1 MAQLKYLDNTGL
13 STYDAKIK
21 EYIEDQIITAG
32 TLAEGYADTAESNAK
47 SYTDAEV
54 ASAKTYA
61 DQKAGEVLSGTVG
74 STTQPVYLNNGVIT
88 AIGHTIEVDVP
99 SNAKFTDTTYTG
111 GSGISV
117 SGTTINHT
125 NTVTAG
131 VIGQKTNESVAFGG
145 TIDIPYAD
153 YDANGHIV
161 SKGERIV
168 TLPAAPTTITGN
180 AGTASKLQTART
192 ITLAGDVSGSVSFD
206 GSDNVS
212 ITTTVADDS
221 HNHTIANIDNLQ
233 TTLNAK
239 APLAS
244 PTFTGTPKIGSAN
257 IATETYVTEAIAE
270 HVAEVAGGLQ
280 YKGTVGT
287 GGTVT
292 SLPTSGVKVG
302 DFYKV
307 ATAGQYGGHT
317 CEVNDMILASEVE
330 PDIVWD
336 VLQANIDGAVTG
348 PSSSTAD
355 HLAAFSNTTGK
366 IIKDSGLTTSSISST
381 ITKVNGIAS
390 GAEVNQNAFSTV
402 IAGGTSLAA
411 TSKTDSLTLTASGP
425 VTISGSGKTATI
437 GISAATTSSAGS
449 MSAADKTKL
458 DGIATGA
465 NKYTHPTTSGNKHI
479 PSGGSSGQ
487 ILKWSADGTAV
498 WGAEKTYTLSSF
510 GVTATA
516 AELNYVDGVTSN
528 IQTQLN
534 AKQATITGAAS
545 SVTTSNLTAG
555 RALIAGSDGKI
566 AVSAATSTELGY
578 LDGVTS
584 SVQNQLNGKQ
594 ATITG
599 AATTITGSNLTSN
612 RALVSD
618 ASGKVAISAVTS
630 TELGYLDGVTS
641 AIQTQ
646 LNGKAASSHNH
657 SASNITSGTL
667 PIARGG
673 TGATSASAALT
684 ALGAAAS
691 GHTHA
696 KSLYKPTKTYQ
707 KVAFT
712 NSTSSAT
719 ISPYNANMDI
729 EVYFNG
735 FLLMEGE
742 EYNRSG
748 ATITFTTALGGTG
761 VEQTLV
767 IVKRDYS

>member
-21 EYIEDQIITAG
+21 EYIEDQIIAAG
-32 TLAEGYADTAESNAK
+32 TLAEGYADTAEKNAK
-47 SYTDAEV
+47 SYTDTEV

-61 DQKAGEVLSGTVG
+61 DQKAGEVLSGTIG
-74 STTQPVYLNNGVIT
+74 STTQPVYLNDGVIT
-88 AIGHTIEVDVP
+88 AIGHTIGVDVP

-117 SGTTINHT
+117 NGTTINHT

-161 SKGERIV
+161 SKGERTV

-244 PTFTGTPKIGSAN
+244 PTFTGTPKIGSDN

-348 PSSSTAD
+348 PASSTTD

-366 IIKDSGLTTSSISST
+366 IIKDSGLTTSSISSA

-425 VTISGSGKTATI
+425 ITISGSGKTATI
-437 GISAATTSSAGS
+437 GISAASTSSAGS

-458 DGIATGA
+458 NGIATGA
-465 NKYTHPTTSGNKHI
+465 NNYTHPTTSGNKHI

-487 ILKWSADGTAV
+487 ILKWSADGTAT

-534 AKQATITGAAS
+534 NKQATITGAAS
-545 SVTTSNLTAG
+545 SVATSNLTAS

-566 AVSAATSTELGY
+566 AVST
-578 LDGVTS
+578 
-584 SVQNQLNGKQ
+584 
-594 ATITG
+594 
-599 AATTITGSNLTSN
+599 
-612 RALVSD
+612 
-618 ASGKVAISAVTS
+618 VTS

-657 SASNITSGTL
+657 SAANITSGTL
-667 PIARGG
+667 AVTRGGTGVTANPSMLVNLASTSAASVFAAGPRPGVTGVLPIANGG
-673 TGATSASAALT
+673 TGATSASAART

-691 GHTHA
+691 SHTHA
-696 KSLYKPTKTYQ
+696 RSLYKPTKTYQ
-707 KVAFT
+707 KVTFT
-712 NSTSSAT
+712 NNTSKAT

-729 EVYFNG
+729 EVYYNG
-735 FLLMEGE
+735 FLLMPNGVD
-742 EYNRSG
+742 YTQSG
-748 ATITFTTALGGTG
+748 ATITFTSALGGTG

>member
-1 MAQLKYLDNTGL
+1 MALKYLDYEGAKTFKNKIDEVIINEISEVNGNIDSVNNEVNALKGKLGKADGIATLGSDGKVL
-13 STYDAKIK
+13 ST
-21 EYIEDQIITAG
+21 QLPSTPSTTAG
-32 TLAEGYADTAESNAK
+32 SAIIPVYFDNGVPKACAHKLEADVPA
-47 SYTDAEV
+47 DAE
-54 ASAKTYA
+54 
-61 DQKAGEVLSGTVG
+61 
-74 STTQPVYLNNGVIT
+74 
-88 AIGHTIEVDVP
+88 
-99 SNAKFTDTTYTG
+99 FTDTTYTG

-125 NTVTAG
+125 NIVTAG

-153 YDANGHIV
+153 YDVNGHIV
-161 SKGERIV
+161 SKGERTV
-168 TLPAAPTTITGN
+168 TLPAAPTSVTGN

-212 ITTTVADDS
+212 ITTTIADDS

-239 APLAS
+239 APLDN
-244 PTFTGTPKIGSAN
+244 PTFTGTPKIGSDN

-348 PSSSTAD
+348 PASSTTD

-366 IIKDSGLTTSSISST
+366 IIKDSGLTTSSISSA

-411 TSKTDSLTLTASGP
+411 TSKTDSLTLTSSGP
-425 VTISGSGKTATI
+425 ITISGSGKTATI

-458 DGIATGA
+458 NGIATGA
-465 NKYTHPTTSGNKHI
+465 NNYTHPTTSGNKHI

-487 ILKWSADGTAV
+487 ILRWSSDGTAV
-498 WGAEKTYTLSSF
+498 WGNDNNTTYSVATTGSNGLMSSTDKAKLDGIAPGANKYNLPQATSSALGGVKIGYPESGKNYPVELNSSGQMFVNVPWTDTVTTLSSL

-534 AKQATITGAAS
+534 NKQASISGAAS
-545 SVTTSNLTAG
+545 
-555 RALIAGSDGKI
+555 
-566 AVSAATSTELGY
+566 
-578 LDGVTS
+578 
-584 SVQNQLNGKQ
+584 
-594 ATITG
+594 
-599 AATTITGSNLTSN
+599 TITGSNLTAN
-612 RALVSD
+612 RALISNG
-618 ASGKVAISAVTS
+618 SGKVAVSAVTS

-646 LNGKAASSHNH
+646 LNGKAASSH
-657 SASNITSGTL
+657 
-667 PIARGG
+667 
-673 TGATSASAALT
+673 
-684 ALGAAAS
+684 
-691 GHTHA
+691 THNYFG
-696 KSLYKPTKTYQ
+696 SVTKTYVN
-707 KVAFT
+707 KKFT
-712 NSTSSAT
+712 AATPSVT
-719 ISPYNANMDI
+719 ISEWVSAISGAKGKEIEIYYN
-729 EVYFNG
+729 G
-735 FLLMEGE
+735 LLLLPTE
-742 EYNRSG
+742 EY
-748 ATITFTTALGGTG
+748 TFNEGTGVVTFVNTLGGVG
-761 VEQTLV
+761 VEQTLTAV
-767 IVKRDYS
+767 IRVYK

>member
-13 STYDAKIK
+13 ETYDSKIK
-21 EYIEDQIITAG
+21 EYIGTEILEAG
-32 TLAEGYADTAESNAK
+32 TLAEGNAK
-47 SYTDAEV
+47 SYTDTKVEE
-54 ASAKTYA
+54 AKEYA
-61 DQKAGEVLSGTVG
+61 DQKAGEVLSGTIG
-74 STTQPVYLNNGVIT
+74 STTQPVYLNDGVIT
-88 AIGHTIEVDVP
+88 AIGHTIEKDVP
-99 SNAKFTDTTYTG
+99 SDAKFTDTTYTG

-117 SGTTINHT
+117 SGTAINHT
-125 NTVTAG
+125 NIVTAG

-161 SKGERIV
+161 SKGERTV
-168 TLPAAPTTITGN
+168 TLPAAPTSVTGN
-180 AGTASKLQTART
+180 AGTASKLETART

-233 TTLNAK
+233 AALNAK
-239 APLAS
+239 APLDS
-244 PTFTGTPKIGSAN
+244 PAFTGTPKIGSAN

-307 ATAGQYGGHT
+307 ATAGRYGGHT

-348 PSSSTAD
+348 PASSTAD

-366 IIKDSGLTTSSISST
+366 IIKDSGLTTSSISSA

-425 VTISGSGKTATI
+425 ITISGSGKTATI

-487 ILKWSADGTAV
+487 ILKWSADGTAT

-534 AKQATITGAAS
+534 
-545 SVTTSNLTAG
+545 
-555 RALIAGSDGKI
+555 
-566 AVSAATSTELGY
+566 
-578 LDGVTS
+578 
-584 SVQNQLNGKQ
+584 GKQ
-594 ATITG
+594 ATIEG
-599 AATTITGSNLTSN
+599 AASTITGADLTAN
-612 RALVSD
+612 RALISN

-646 LNGKAASSHNH
+646 LNGKAASTHNH
-657 SASNITSGTL
+657 SAANITSGTL

-673 TGATSASAALT
+673 TGATTASAALT

-707 KVAFT
+707 KVTFT
-712 NSTSSAT
+712 DSTSSAT

-729 EVYFNG
+729 EVYYNG
-735 FLLMEGE
+735 FLLMEGAGE
-742 EYNRSG
+742 DYTRSG

>member
-13 STYDAKIK
+13 STYDTKIK
-21 EYIEDQIITAG
+21 EYIEDQIIAAG
-32 TLAEGYADTAESNAK
+32 TLAEGYADTAEQNAK
-47 SYTDAEV
+47 SYTDTEV

-61 DQKAGEVLSGTVG
+61 DQKAGEVLSGTIG
-74 STTQPVYLNNGVIT
+74 STTQPVYLNDGVIT
-88 AIGHTIEVDVP
+88 AIGHTIGVDVP

-161 SKGERIV
+161 SKGERTV

-180 AGTASKLQTART
+180 AGTASKLQTPRT
-192 ITLAGDVSGSVSFD
+192 ITLTGDVSGSVSFD
-206 GSDNVS
+206 GSKNVS

-233 TTLNAK
+233 TALNAK

-348 PSSSTAD
+348 PAGSTAD

-425 VTISGSGKTATI
+425 ITISGSGKTATI

-458 DGIATGA
+458 NGIATGA
-465 NKYTHPTTSGNKHI
+465 NNYTHPTTSGNKHI
-479 PSGGSSGQ
+479 PSGGSSNQ
-487 ILKWSADGTAV
+487 ILRWSSDGTAV

-534 AKQATITGAAS
+534 NKQATITGAAS
-545 SVTTSNLTAG
+545 SVTTSNLTAS

-566 AVSAATSTELGY
+566 AV
-578 LDGVTS
+578 
-584 SVQNQLNGKQ
+584 
-594 ATITG
+594 
-599 AATTITGSNLTSN
+599 
-612 RALVSD
+612 
-618 ASGKVAISAVTS
+618 SAVTS

-657 SASNITSGTL
+657 SAANITSGTL
-667 PIARGG
+667 AVTRGGTGVTTNPSMLVNLASTSAASVFATSPRPGVTGTLPIANGG
-673 TGATSASAALT
+673 TGATSASAART

-691 GHTHA
+691 SHTHA
-696 KSLYKPTKTYQ
+696 RSLYKPTKTYQ

-729 EVYFNG
+729 EVYYNG

-742 EYNRSG
+742 DYNRSG
-748 ATITFTTALGGTG
+748 ATITFTSALGGTG

>member
-13 STYDAKIK
+13 STYDTKIK
-21 EYIEDQIITAG
+21 EYIEDQIIAAG
-32 TLAEGYADTAESNAK
+32 TLAEGYADTAEQNAK
-47 SYTDAEV
+47 SYTDTEV

-88 AIGHTIEVDVP
+88 AISHTIGVDVP

-161 SKGERIV
+161 SKGERTV

-180 AGTASKLQTART
+180 AGTASKLQTPRT
-192 ITLAGDVSGSVSFD
+192 ITLTGDVSGSVSFD
-206 GSDNVS
+206 GSKNVS

-233 TTLNAK
+233 TALNAK

-348 PSSSTAD
+348 PASSTAN

-425 VTISGSGKTATI
+425 ITISGSGKTATI

-487 ILKWSADGTAV
+487 ILKWSADGTAA

-516 AELNYVDGVTSN
+516 TELNYVDGVTSN

-534 AKQATITGAAS
+534 GKQPTITGAAS
-545 SVTTSNLTAG
+545 SVTTSNLTAS

-566 AVSAATSTELGY
+566 AV
-578 LDGVTS
+578 
-584 SVQNQLNGKQ
+584 
-594 ATITG
+594 
-599 AATTITGSNLTSN
+599 
-612 RALVSD
+612 
-618 ASGKVAISAVTS
+618 SAVTS

-657 SASNITSGTL
+657 SAANITSGTL
-667 PIARGG
+667 AVTRGGTGVTANPSMLVNLASTSAASVFATSPRPGVTGTLPIANGG
-673 TGATSASAALT
+673 TGATSASAART

-691 GHTHA
+691 SHTHA
-696 KSLYKPTKTYQ
+696 RSLYKPTKTYQ

-742 EYNRSG
+742 DYNRSG
-748 ATITFTTALGGTG
+748 ATITFTSALGGTG